1 MAAFVVRT
9 GVPRNYIAISCI
21 VSEIKRVE
29 NRDFYTLL
37 RDLLGISPKHFL
49 RITIRMARQQKLKT
63 FRINVA
69 DRQTDSQSASH
80 RTMA

>member
-29 NRDFYTLL
+29 NRDFYTHLQL
-37 RDLLGISPKHFL
+37 TPPVKGSPRNF
-49 RITIRMARQQKLKT
+49 ADT
-63 FRINVA
+63 FP
-69 DRQTDSQSASH
+69 TDNN
-80 RTMA
+80 